1 MNNVKLQSEA
11 SDLSVRL
18 RDWQTGDSSALD
30 SITPVIYAELR
41 KIAARSLKR
50 ERPNHTLQP
59 TELAHE
65 AFIKLIDVSDIDW
78 QGRAHFFAVAS
89 RIVRQVLVDHARAK
103 SSEKRGG
110 GAERVELSEALCG
123 CHGPDADLLELDEA
137 LEELSK
143 FDERQSRLI
152 ELRFFGG
159 LTIEETAVVL
169 ETSPATVKREWAL
182 ARAWLSR
189 RLSDDSK

>member
-1 MNNVKLQSEA
+1 MEVA
-11 SDLSVRL
+11 DLSSRL
-18 RDWQTGDSSALD
+18 QEWRSGDVAVLD
-30 SITPVIYAELR
+30 DVSPVIYSELR
-41 KIAARSLKR
+41 KISARYLKR
-50 ERPNHTLQP
+50 ERANHTLQP

-78 QGRAHFFAVAS
+78 QGRVHFFAVAS
-89 RIVRQVLVDHARAK
+89 RIVRQILVDHARAK

-110 GAERVELSEALCG
+110 GAERVELTEALCF

-137 LEELSK
+137 LRELAK
-143 FDERQSRLI
+143 FDEQQSRLI

-159 LTIEETAVVL
+159 LTIEETASVL
-169 ETSPATVKREWAL
+169 GISPATVKREWAV

-189 RLSDDSK
+189 RLTGDADRSR